1 MDCKHA
7 GYLVPLTA
15 LCRTRVVEADVNHAV
30 GLGDHAR
37 GAHHDLTTLNVRVN
51 FSAHAHHGE
60 GGGRRDSLRLA
71 VDVAVDEVTLSA
83 LDAAQRLLATGSAGG
98 ALHATLIAVLAGQAV
113 VG

>member
-15 LCRTRVVEADVNHAV
+15 LCRTRVVEADINHAV
-30 GLGDHAR
+30 VLGDHAR

-51 FSAHAHHGE
+51 FSAHAHHGD

-71 VDVAVDEVTLSA
+71 VAVAADEMTLSA
-83 LDAAQRLLATGSAGG
+83 LGAAQRLLASRSAGG
-98 ALHATLIAVLAGQAV
+98 ALYAALIAVLAGQAV
-113 VG
+113 IG